1 MAWVPC
7 IIPANRNKNCGKGN
21 KKGELVG
28 LMILVVF
35 GLMFFF
41 LFANRK
47 LNHFISFPWIFIAVF
62 GIVIIVIIGMGA
74 IASVISS
81 PNNPYKTNKPKQE
94 NHFLNEV
101 VQKSQ
106 QRQANPYKTQKSAQ
120 VQFIVKDNMDNQ
132 LRNEGPFIQETRYCS
147 FCGVELEP
155 NARFCQQC
163 GSKLF
168 S

>member
-7 IIPANRNKNCGKGN
+7 IVAANRNKNCGKGN
-21 KKGELVG
+21 KKWG
-28 LMILVVF
+28 LAGLLAIVVF

-41 LFANRK
+41 LYGYRNF
-47 LNHFISFPWIFIAVF
+47 NHFISYPWILIAGF
-62 GIVIIVIIGMGA
+62 GIFFIVIIGIGV
-74 IASVISS
+74 IAAVISS
-81 PNNPYKTNKPKQE
+81 PNNPYKTKQE

-101 VQKSQ
+101 VQ
-106 QRQANPYKTQKSAQ
+106 QRQVNPYKTQKSAQ
-120 VQFIVKDNMDNQ
+120 VQFIVEDYKDNQ
-132 LRNEGPFIQETRYCS
+132 FRNESPFIQETGYCS